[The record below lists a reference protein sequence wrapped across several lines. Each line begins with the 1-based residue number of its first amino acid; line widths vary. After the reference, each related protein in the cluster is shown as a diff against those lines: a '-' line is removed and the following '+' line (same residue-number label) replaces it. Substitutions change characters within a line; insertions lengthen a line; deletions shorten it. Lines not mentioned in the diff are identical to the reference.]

1 MAVHVNGRLRWLWLN
16 FVTGSAGEQHHRYN
30 TRSHW
35 NSCPIRRL
43 SAQISSIATACPH
56 TDALRTGWSAPGS
69 LRGNPSHGPRGLGD
83 LFVRSRKGSSRCVI
97 DVYPRRA
104 RSAAVLAAAVPSRV
118 AGWPVQGG
126 LFGR

>member
-1 MAVHVNGRLRWLWLN
+1 MIMPTAPTCCVASGEGTPEWLICALCE
-16 FVTGSAGEQHHRYN
+16 A
-30 TRSHW
+30 
-35 NSCPIRRL
+35 
-43 SAQISSIATACPH
+43 
-56 TDALRTGWSAPGS
+56 DALA
-69 LRGNPSHGPRGLGD
+69 LRAANNRQGE

>member
-1 MAVHVNGRLRWLWLN
+1 MVGA
-16 FVTGSAGEQHHRYN
+16 
-30 TRSHW
+30 
-35 NSCPIRRL
+35 
-43 SAQISSIATACPH
+43 
-56 TDALRTGWSAPGS
+56 GS

-118 AGWPVQGG
+118 AGWQVQGG